1 MEERC
6 STPETLLVTAHL
18 NSMGR
23 DEMNLAEFPLA
34 TLADR
39 APRGCKTLVY
49 EDRIWDRGQGQYRV
63 RRLTISASDKYG
75 LPTALDDEV
84 ILGLVQI
91 SKAAG
96 FVERR
101 VRFSRYQLI
110 HLLGWRDEGRS
121 YRRLEHSLK
130 RWLGVTLYY
139 ENAWWDK
146 AQKRWVDAAFHLL
159 DDVVF
164 YRRPKSRAAVAAK
177 ADDATLSSF
186 TWNEVVVRSFQAGF
200 LKKLDLDL
208 YRRLKLAT
216 AKRMYRFLDKRFHF
230 SNTLRFK
237 LPVFACEH
245 IGLSR
250 RYDAAQLKRRL
261 SPAVA
266 ELEQAGY
273 LVPLPAKDRFHRL
286 RRGLWEVVFVRTPKL
301 QRQRRP
307 VTRLS
312 DLENRLIERGVTPS
326 SATQLVR
333 EHAADLIEGKIAVFD
348 ALRQGRDRRIS
359 QNPAGFLVQ
368 SIRNDYAPPASLTR
382 QGDSSNACRHSSPVE
397 NAGVVLSPK
406 PRIRPKVCH
415 VEKSPVAEYLSRL
428 SASDRAELEAKA
440 ILQARGLPATGYR
453 RATAAGNHDRAEH
466 YRQVMLE
473 QYLTQVIKADTAI
486 AGGHVTQ
493 TSN

>member
-1 MEERC
+1 LPKGTGVR
-6 STPETLLVTAHL
+6 
-18 NSMGR
+18 
-23 DEMNLAEFPLA
+23 LAKL
-34 TLADR
+34 
-39 APRGCKTLVY
+39 G
-49 EDRIWDRGQGQYRV
+49 YRSV
-63 RRLTISASDKYG
+63 
-75 LPTALDDEV
+75 
-84 ILGLVQI
+84 
-91 SKAAG
+91 
-96 FVERR
+96 
-101 VRFSRYQLI
+101 
-110 HLLGWRDEGRS
+110 
-121 YRRLEHSLK
+121 K

-164 YRRPKSRAAVAAK
+164 YRRPKSRAAVSAK

-186 TWNEVVVRSFQAGF
+186 TWNEVVFRSFQAGF

-307 VTRLS
+307 VARL
-312 DLENRLIERGVTPS
+312 TPS
-326 SATQLVR
+326 S
-333 EHAADLIEGKIAVFD
+333 
-348 ALRQGRDRRIS
+348 
-359 QNPAGFLVQ
+359 
-368 SIRNDYAPPASLTR
+368 
-382 QGDSSNACRHSSPVE
+382 
-397 NAGVVLSPK
+397 
-406 PRIRPKVCH
+406 
-415 VEKSPVAEYLSRL
+415 
-428 SASDRAELEAKA
+428 
-440 ILQARGLPATGYR
+440 
-453 RATAAGNHDRAEH
+453 
-466 YRQVMLE
+466 
-473 QYLTQVIKADTAI
+473 
-486 AGGHVTQ
+486 HVTQ
-493 TSN
+493 DAKCMTNAGRTSAAGLVAGACLWSGMCQTLESGSGA